1 MFKRI
6 WFIFW
11 MLIGLFILVPILNTV
26 ILNWTQAGGIL
37 DQTFNASNPQAWNTT
52 GEIVTPGQTA
62 VISLTPLEIAFT
74 QGYVWLF
81 VLFFGG
87 IIFYVLGKTW
97 SNRGGQR

>member
-26 ILNWTQAGGIL
+26 ILNWTKSGGIL
-37 DQTFNASNPQAWNTT
+37 DQTFNASNPQAWNAT
-52 GEIVTPGQTA
+52 GEIVTPSQTA
-62 VISLTPLEIAFT
+62 VIPLTGLESAFA

-81 VLFFGG
+81 VLFFSG
-87 IIFYVLGKTW
+87 IIFYVLGKDW